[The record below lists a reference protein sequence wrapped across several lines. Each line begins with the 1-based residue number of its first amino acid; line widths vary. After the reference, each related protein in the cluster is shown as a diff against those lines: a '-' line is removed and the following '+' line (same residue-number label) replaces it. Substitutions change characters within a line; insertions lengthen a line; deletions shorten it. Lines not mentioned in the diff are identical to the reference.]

1 MSTFSY
7 VYVLLF
13 IHKYKSEGCIEK
25 FPSCLKHFDS
35 TIQECSHSDDTSET
49 SWWEKAHFSL
59 RDKSLVLPSL
69 FASLLVFSSS
79 EKNHLGDAWEAFL
92 KKPII
97 GKIPEIFLKLQ
108 RSTVSPTHIPCSF
121 FLRGAG
127 TIRGLLVE
135 QTWMQ
140 LEAWVHLDH
149 QNHSLSV
156 DPWV

>member
-1 MSTFSY
+1 MTVSTFSY

-35 TIQECSHSDDTSET
+35 TIHECSHSDNTSET

-92 KKPII
+92 KNLLLAK
-97 GKIPEIFLKLQ
+97 FLKY
-108 RSTVSPTHIPCSF
+108 SWSCK
-121 FLRGAG
+121 
-127 TIRGLLVE
+127 GLLFLPHTYPAPFFWGGRVPSGAFWWNRPE
-135 QTWMQ
+135 CNWKPEST
-140 LEAWVHLDH
+140 
-149 QNHSLSV
+149 
-156 DPWV
+156 